1 MMPPAWFFLA
11 FLLVAI
17 AMGAI
22 VGALVASSVAA
33 RIVKQWIPPFP
44 EFIAVEKVTL
54 TSVVTDQDGM
64 PGLSQQISVT
74 PPEISSI
81 YVERWLDKRNLMMTP
96 KGKEFTVPH
105 VKQKD
110 LS

>member
-1 MMPPAWFFLA
+1 MMQAWFILMCM
-11 FLLVAI
+11 LVSTVA
-17 AMGAI
+17 GAI

-33 RIVKQWIPPFP
+33 RIVKQWLPPFP

-74 PPEISSI
+74 PPEISSF

-96 KGKEFTVPH
+96 KGKEFTVPL